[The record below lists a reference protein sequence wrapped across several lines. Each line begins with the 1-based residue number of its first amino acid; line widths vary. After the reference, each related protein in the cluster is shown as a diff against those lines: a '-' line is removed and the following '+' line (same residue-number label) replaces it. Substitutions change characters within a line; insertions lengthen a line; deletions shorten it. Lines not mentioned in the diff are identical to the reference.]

1 VRALRVTVPPA
12 APPKITVF
20 LVLGVRPVGQAIAV
34 PLSVRLVV
42 KKAFVEFHVPVP
54 PLRVPLF
61 AGVPGS
67 Q

>member
-1 VRALRVTVPPA
+1 VTVPPA

-20 LVLGVRPVGQAIAV
+20 LVLGVIPVGQAIAV
-34 PLSVRLVV
+34 PLSVALVV
-42 KKAFVEFHVPVP
+42 KKVLVEFQVPVP
-54 PLRVPLF
+54 PFSVPLL